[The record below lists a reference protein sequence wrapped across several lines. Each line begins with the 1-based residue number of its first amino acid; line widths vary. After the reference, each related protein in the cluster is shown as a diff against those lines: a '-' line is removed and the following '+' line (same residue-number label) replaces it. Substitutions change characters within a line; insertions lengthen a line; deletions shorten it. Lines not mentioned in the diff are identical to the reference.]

1 MGFVTVLRTEFLKL
15 KRTKVLL
22 VLAGAYSIAPFMM
35 ALMMAALKYPELGQK
50 LGLLTTK
57 AQLTIGGVDW
67 PTYLKLIGFLYAGGI
82 IVTGIA
88 QAFLFGR
95 EYLEGTAKNMLT
107 LPTHRA
113 LFVGAKL
120 TVGALWFLAVAA
132 LITCIGVAM
141 GFVVGLEGFSLSL
154 LAESLKT
161 MAVLALD
168 VILLSAVPAWLAVA
182 TRGVFA
188 PLGFS
193 VLFLL
198 IGDFCAHLSWGAL
211 VPWAIILLSAGA
223 GGEGAPLP
231 GSASQIVVAMTFAAG
246 FLGSYLT
253 LDRADNGQ

>member
-1 MGFVTVLRTEFLKL
+1 MAFITVVKTEFLKL

-22 VLAGAYSIAPFMM
+22 VLAGAYTIAPFMM
-35 ALMMAALKYPELGQK
+35 ALMMAALKYPELGEK
-50 LGLLTTK
+50 LGLLTAK

-67 PTYLKLIGFLYAGGI
+67 QTYLKLLGFLYAGGI

-107 LPTHRA
+107 LPTNRA

-120 TVGALWFLAVAA
+120 TVGAIWFLSVAA
-132 LITCIGVAM
+132 LITAIGVAL
-141 GFVVGLEGFSLSL
+141 GFAVGLEGFSLPL
-154 LAESLKT
+154 LAENLKT
-161 MAVLALD
+161 MAILALE
-168 VILLSAVPAWLAVA
+168 VVLLSALPAYLAVA
-182 TRGVFA
+182 TQGVFA

-198 IGDFCAHLSWGAL
+198 IGDFSAHLSWGSL
-211 VPWAIILLSAGA
+211 VPWGIILLEAGA
-223 GGEGAPLP
+223 GGQGVPLP
-231 GSASQIVVAMTFAAG
+231 GTLSRIVVAISFAAG
-246 FLGSYLT
+246 FLGTLMT